1 MKHPHITKLIV
12 LSATVFVVTLVG
24 AAQQAPDR
32 FSLKTA
38 NGIAF
43 SEFRDYE
50 AWQMIATS
58 QPDDAGGCGT
68 SKVGCTKAILGNA
81 TMIKAYRDGFP
92 ANGTAVPDGAA
103 MAKIEWLK
111 ARNDGAPYGVTV
123 SGAQTEVSFMLK
135 DSKRFPDT
143 NGWGYATFEYRRRIS
158 GIQAS
163 QANHCVQRTQLV
175 PRVPRRRCQGA
186 RLRIHRLRKT
196 VARWSSRRRPGALHT
211 GPIRAKRGP

>member
-1 MKHPHITKLIV
+1 MKRQDIT
-12 LSATVFVVTLVG
+12 FVVFAATLVVVG
-24 AAQQAPDR
+24 VMVAAQSQDR
-32 FSLKTA
+32 FTLKSA

-143 NGWGYATFEYRRRIS
+143 NGWGYATFEYD
-158 GIQAS
+158 AS
-163 QANHCVQRTQLV
+163 SDTFKPATTNPAFALGCHGCHTA
-175 PRVPRRRCQGA
+175 GA
-186 RLRIHRLRKT
+186 KVRDFVFT
-196 VARWSSRRRPGALHT
+196 NY
-211 GPIRAKRGP
+211 AKR

>member
-81 TMIKAYRDGFP
+81 TMVKAYRDGIP
-92 ANGTAVPDGAA
+92 A
-103 MAKIEWLK
+103 
-111 ARNDGAPYGVTV
+111 
-123 SGAQTEVSFMLK
+123 TE
-135 DSKRFPDT
+135 P
-143 NGWGYATFEYRRRIS
+143 G
-158 GIQAS
+158 
-163 QANHCVQRTQLV
+163 
-175 PRVPRRRCQGA
+175 GA
-186 RLRIHRLRKT
+186 RPHRVT
-196 VARWSSRRRPGALHT
+196 
-211 GPIRAKRGP
+211 

>member
-1 MKHPHITKLIV
+1 MKRQDIT
-12 LSATVFVVTLVG
+12 FVVFAASLVVVG
-24 AAQQAPDR
+24 VMVAAQSQDR
-32 FSLKTA
+32 FTLKSA

-68 SKVGCTKAILGNA
+68 SKIGCTKAILGNA

-103 MAKIEWLK
+103 LAKIEWLK
-111 ARNDGAPYGVTV
+111 ARNDTAPYRVTV

-143 NGWGYATFEYRRRIS
+143 NGWGYATFEYEGES
-158 GIQAS
+158 ATFKPAKPTTAS
-163 QANHCVQRTQLV
+163 NARSLCHGCHVA
-175 PRVPRRRCQGA
+175 GA
-186 RLRIHRLRKT
+186 K
-196 VARWSSRRRPGALHT
+196 ARDFVYT
-211 GPIRAKRGP
+211 DYAKR

>member
-1 MKHPHITKLIV
+1 MKNQHIT
-12 LSATVFVVTLVG
+12 TFVVLAASLVVVSVVM
-24 AAQQAPDR
+24 AAQSQDR
-32 FSLKTA
+32 FTLKSA

-81 TMIKAYRDGFP
+81 PMIKAYRDGIP

-111 ARNDGAPYGVTV
+111 GHNDVPYGVTIPAV
-123 SGAQTEVSFMLK
+123 QTEVSFMVK

-143 NGWGYATFEYRRRIS
+143 NGWGYATFEYD
-158 GIQAS
+158 GELGAFKPAKPTTAS
-163 QANHCVQRTQLV
+163 NARSLCHGCHVA
-175 PRVPRRRCQGA
+175 GA
-186 RLRIHRLRKT
+186 K
-196 VARWSSRRRPGALHT
+196 ARDFVYSDY
-211 GPIRAKRGP
+211 AKR